1 MADSEL
7 QWRAPEFEERL
18 KDVSW
23 YWASIIAAVLI
34 LSFALWQKNF
44 LFAVFILIAELLMLV
59 WGNRAP
65 QMITFSLDATTLTV
79 GGKSRY
85 ALGDMEHFSVAESTS
100 TEWISLI
107 LHPKRG
113 VRLPV
118 TIHAPKSQL
127 ADIEKRLVAKMP
139 KAEHEESF
147 LDTLE
152 KFLGF

>member
-1 MADSEL
+1 MAESEL
-7 QWRAPEFEERL
+7 QWRAPEFEERS
-18 KDVSW
+18 KDISW
-23 YWASIIAAVLI
+23 YWASIIAAILI
-34 LSFALWQKNF
+34 LGFALWQKNF
-44 LFAVFILIAELLMLV
+44 LFAVFILIAELLLLV

-65 QMITFSLDATTLTV
+65 QAIHFSLDATTLTV

-85 ALGDMEHFSVAESTS
+85 VLGDMEHFSIVENTSAEWVIVT
-100 TEWISLI
+100 

-118 TIHAPKSQL
+118 AIHAPKSQI
-127 ADIEKRLVAKMP
+127 AEIEKRLAAKMP
-139 KAEHEESF
+139 KVEHEESF

>member
-1 MADSEL
+1 MAESAL

-34 LSFALWQKNF
+34 LGFALWQRNF

-59 WGNRAP
+59 WGNRVP
-65 QMITFSLDATTLTV
+65 QMIDFSLDAATLTV
-79 GGKSRY
+79 GGKNRY
-85 ALGDMEHFSVAESTS
+85 ALGDMEHFSVMESTS
-100 TEWISLI
+100 AEWAMLT

-118 TIHAPKSQL
+118 AIHAPK
-127 ADIEKRLVAKMP
+127 DRVPEIEKRLAAKMP
-139 KAEHEESF
+139 KVEHEESF

>member
-1 MADSEL
+1 MSEAEL
-7 QWRAPEFEERL
+7 QWRAPEFEERP

-34 LSFALWQKNF
+34 LGFALWRGNF

-59 WGNRAP
+59 WGNRSP
-65 QMITFSLDATTLTV
+65 NMIGFSLEDNVLVV
-79 GGKSRY
+79 GEKSRY
-85 ALGDMEHFSVAESTS
+85 SLLDMEHWSVADNVSE
-100 TEWISLI
+100 EWKSLTFI
-107 LHPKRG
+107 PKRG

-118 TIHAPKSQL
+118 IIRVPQERFAEVEQYLTARLPK
-127 ADIEKRLVAKMP
+127 V
-139 KAEHEESF
+139 EHEDSF